1 MALSADLLPLSSAR
15 FAFCAHTL
23 SEPES
28 LTLPG
33 LKSMLLGT
41 LRRQLTVGVTLVVA
55 VVLVLFGWDA
65 WSRQQAL
72 FEQRLAAISTS
83 LARAL
88 AAAAVDD
95 LAAADQAA
103 LQRLM
108 QAQRQLP
115 QVLSATLLDPRGQVL
130 AHTDP
135 SRVGSRVAGI
145 PQLAQAPAVTCV
157 ASQCEAIAPIMQG
170 AQLLGWAQ
178 LLATRQ
184 AALAALNGTV
194 HIALL
199 YALAAVLASAALA
212 AAVATQATRRLAR
225 IQRVADEVERGE
237 LSQRVALKGTDEA
250 AQLARTFDHMLDG
263 LTSSRAALAESEQRL
278 LVALEAA
285 SMVAWHWDIGTDRT
299 EWGDAKQ
306 SLLGPMPAG
315 GYPDFRQMVV
325 PEDRDAYLA
334 VGRAA
339 LAGSPSYEVEF
350 RLRRTDGAVRW
361 LVTAGRVIRDAQ
373 GQPLAMTGVTQ
384 DITERKT
391 VQQVLQRTEAAWT
404 EAMSQFDDVLFVVDR
419 ERRLL
424 RANRAF
430 YAMVG
435 RETAEPLGRPLAL
448 LLHPLGEAT
457 PCAVCRAQLE
467 MRDANFVLE
476 ADDPANLARR
486 PFSVRVR
493 VIRGDDGEFSGCLT
507 AMHDLTGERA
517 LAAEL
522 SAYRDHLEELVAERT
537 ADLTAARVEA
547 ERLARVKS
555 EFLANMSHEIRTP
568 LSAVLGLAE
577 LGLQDSQ
584 GRSSAGTFERIRD
597 SGQHLL
603 GVINDILDFS
613 RLDAGKLTTESR
625 PFELSVALARAS
637 GIVGEAV
644 QARGL
649 GFAMSLAPGLPI
661 WVLGDAQRLQQILVN
676 LLANAVKFTQ
686 QGRVDLRVSS
696 QGDVLQF
703 EVSDTGIGMSA
714 DHVARLFEPFE
725 QADGSTTRRYGGSGL
740 GLAIS
745 RNLAQLMGGQ
755 ITVASVPGQGS
766 CFTLCLPLPAAQP
779 VPEEGPQNGG
789 GKAAQRL
796 AGLRVLAAE
805 DVDVNRLILE
815 AYLERE
821 GARVVFAENG
831 QLLLDQIAEHGAEA
845 FDVVLMDVQMPV
857 MDGFAAAM
865 RLRETAPRLPVIGLT
880 AHALADERDKCLAAG
895 MVHHLTKPI
904 DVDALVAAI
913 LRHAVPARGRGVPA
927 QRSSA

>member
-1 MALSADLLPLSSAR
+1 MPNLK
-15 FAFCAHTL
+15 TL
-23 SEPES
+23 VF
-28 LTLPG
+28 
-33 LKSMLLGT
+33 GT

-55 VVLVLFGWDA
+55 STLLLFGWDA
-65 WSRQQAL
+65 FSRQQAL

-88 AAAAVDD
+88 AAAAIDD

-135 SRVGSRVAGI
+135 SRVGSRVAGM
-145 PQLAQAPAVTCV
+145 PQLAQAATVTCE
-157 ASQCEAIAPIMQG
+157 ATQCEAIAPIVQRG
-170 AQLLGWAQ
+170 QLLGWAQ
-178 LLATRQ
+178 VLVTRQ
-184 AALAALNGTV
+184 AALDALNGTLR
-194 HIALL
+194 IALL

-212 AAVATQATRRLAR
+212 AAVATQAKRRLAR

-237 LSQRVALKGTDEA
+237 LSKRVALKGTDEA
-250 AQLARTFDHMLDG
+250 AQLARTFDHMLDS
-263 LTSSRAALAESEQRL
+263 LASSRAALAESEQRL

-299 EWGDAKQ
+299 EWGEAKHA
-306 SLLGPMPAG
+306 LLGPMPAG
-315 GYPDFRQMVV
+315 GYPDFRLMVV

-339 LAGSPSYEVEF
+339 LAGTPSYEVEF
-350 RLRRTDGAVRW
+350 RLRRTDGRVRW
-361 LVTAGRVIRDAQ
+361 MVSAGRVIRDAQ
-373 GQPLAMTGVTQ
+373 GQALAMTGVTQ
-384 DITERKT
+384 DVTERKT

-430 YAMVG
+430 HAMVG
-435 RETAEPLGRPLAL
+435 GDSGEALGRPLAL
-448 LLHPLGEAT
+448 LLHPNGEAT
-457 PCAVCRAQLE
+457 PCAVCRAQIEL
-467 MRDANFVLE
+467 RDANFVLE

-493 VIRGDDGEFSGCLT
+493 VIRGADGEFSGCLT
-507 AMHDLTGERA
+507 AMHDLTSERA

-522 SAYRDHLEELVAERT
+522 SAHRDHLEELVAERT
-537 ADLTAARVEA
+537 ADLTAARIEA

-577 LGLQDSQ
+577 LGLRDSR
-584 GRSSAGTFERIRD
+584 GRASAGTFERIRE

-613 RLDAGKLTTESR
+613 RLNAGKLSTEAQ
-625 PFELSVALARAS
+625 PFELAAALERAC
-637 GIVGEAV
+637 GLVGEAV

-649 GFAMSLAPGLPI
+649 AFALSVAPGLPV
-661 WVLGDAQRLQQILVN
+661 WVTGDVQRLQQILVN
-676 LLANAVKFTQ
+676 LLANAVKFTEK
-686 QGRVDLRVSS
+686 GREDLRVTGL
-696 QGDVLQF
+696 GDELCF
-703 EVSDTGIGMSA
+703 AVSDTGIGMDA
-714 DHVARLFEPFE
+714 TQIARLFQPFE

-745 RNLAQLMGGQ
+745 RDLAQLMGGQ
-755 ITVASVPGQGS
+755 ITVASTPGQGS
-766 CFTLCLPLPAAQP
+766 RFTLQLPLPAAR
-779 VPEEGPQNGG
+779 
-789 GKAAQRL
+789 AALVGADQHRPANDRPQRL

-815 AYLERE
+815 AYLSQE
-821 GARVVFAENG
+821 GAAVVFAEQG
-831 QLLLDQIAEHGAEA
+831 QQVLDLIAQRGAAA

-857 MDGFAAAM
+857 MDGFEAVR
-865 RLRETAPRLPVIGLT
+865 RLREVAPLLPVIGLT

-895 MVHHLTKPI
+895 MVQHLTKPI
-904 DVDALVAAI
+904 DVQALVAAI
-913 LRHAVPARGRGVPA
+913 LQHVGAARECAAVA
-927 QRSSA
+927 QRISE